1 MTGPAMVRPAS
12 TDKWKAPHSYLV
24 NGRRFFYFE
33 ETIELFQTWI
43 AKVGRK
49 IKYHWAVQFDLIMTF
64 FNVFQVFRRYFIL
77 PLGLK
82 YATQTNL
89 PMIFS

>member
-1 MTGPAMVRPAS
+1 MVRPAS
-12 TDKWKAPHSYLV
+12 TDKWKAPINISSTV
-24 NGRRFFYFE
+24 EDFFAFE

>member
-12 TDKWKAPHSYLV
+12 TDKWKAPH
-24 NGRRFFYFE
+24 YFE